1 MATFFQKTNKF
12 TRGIRFRLSMVYS
25 ALFGVC
31 LVLLSLF
38 VTGEYLEFA
47 RDEHDQFLRN
57 FAIDLSQFAKHD
69 SHDKMVSLDVPL
81 SEEIK
86 YFPFVIQN
94 TVVTLRRLDG
104 SVIYTNRGDIKIPY
118 NQAMDLTRDYSHVHM
133 NFLQPNGT
141 KMRGVNIK
149 IPQDDSPFI
158 IQVASTIENLTTQQ
172 DRHLFFLL
180 LIIPISILVTAFTS
194 TLVAGKALDPIRATI
209 ARMEEL
215 LQTESYRPLPV
226 PDTHDEIADLTRTYN
241 NMLARVKKTLEAQ
254 DQFVAHASHQLNT
267 PLAIMRGELEVLLS
281 KPRAPEETLR
291 FHQSLAQELERM
303 GQLVRDMLL
312 VSRVEAGK
320 AHFRFVSVRLDEVVT
335 DTVARLA
342 PRAKD
347 KNIALKLDLDP
358 LLMDHDDIL
367 DITGERQL
375 LTCLCENLVENAIKY
390 SPQNSSVH
398 VSLRLSESGVC
409 LEVSD
414 QGPGVPLEVRQR
426 LQRAE
431 RFFRGEHTANIS
443 GSGLGL
449 YLVAKIAEY
458 HSCKIEI
465 LDRAPQTGALF
476 KVTFPQNPRA

>member
-1 MATFFQKTNKF
+1 
-12 TRGIRFRLSMVYS
+12 MVYS

-38 VTGEYLEFA
+38 VTGESLDFA

-57 FAIDLSQFAKHD
+57 FAIDLSQFAKPGPNNQ
-69 SHDKMVSLDVPL
+69 SVSLDVPL

-94 TVVTLRRLDG
+94 TVVTVRKLDG
-104 SVIYTNRGDIKIPY
+104 HVIYTNRADITVPY
-118 NQAMDLTRDYSHVHM
+118 DAKMAQKRDYAHEHM
-133 NFLQPNGT
+133 DFQQVDGT

-149 IPQDDSPFI
+149 IPQRDSPFI
-158 IQVASTIENLTTQQ
+158 IQVASSVENLTKQQ

-180 LIIPISILVTAFTS
+180 MIIPLSILVTAFTS

-209 ARMEEL
+209 QRMEEL
-215 LQTESYRPLPV
+215 LQTESYRSLPV

-281 KPRAPEETLR
+281 KPRGPEETQR

-320 AHFRFVSVRLDEVVT
+320 AHFRFASIRLDEVVT
-335 DTVARLA
+335 ETVARLA
-342 PRAKD
+342 PRAKA
-347 KNIALKLDLDP
+347 KSIALKLDLADE
-358 LLMDHDDIL
+358 IL
-367 DITGERQL
+367 AITGERQL
-375 LTCLCENLVENAIKY
+375 LTCLCENLIENAIKY
-390 SPQNSSVH
+390 SPSNSDVQVKLGQSPD
-398 VSLRLSESGVC
+398 GVWF
-409 LEVSD
+409 EVSD

-426 LQRAE
+426 LQRSE

-449 YLVAKIAEY
+449 YLVSKIAEY
-458 HSCKIEI
+458 HGSNIEI
-465 LDRAPQTGALF
+465 LERAPQTGALF
-476 KVTFPQNPRA
+476 RVTFPQNPSA

>member
-1 MATFFQKTNKF
+1 MATFFQRTSKF
-12 TRGIRFRLSMVYS
+12 THGIRFRLSMVYS

-31 LVLLSLF
+31 LILLSLF

-57 FAIDLSQFAKHD
+57 FAIDLSQFVNQDQRSEAI
-69 SHDKMVSLDVPL
+69 SLDVPL

-104 SVIYTNRGDIKIPY
+104 SVLYTNRTDIQVPY
-118 NQAMDLTRDYSHVHM
+118 DLSMNLEKDYSHVHVD
-133 NFLQPNGT
+133 FLQTNGT
-141 KMRGVNIK
+141 KMRGVNIR
-149 IPQDDSPFI
+149 IPHRSSPFI

-180 LIIPISILVTAFTS
+180 LIIPLSILITAFTS

-209 ARMEEL
+209 TRMEEL

-281 KPRAPEETLR
+281 KPRSPEETQR
-291 FHQSLAQELERM
+291 FHESLAQELARM

-320 AHFRFVSVRLDEVVT
+320 AHFRFVPVRLDEVVT
-335 DTVARLA
+335 ETVARLA
-342 PRAKD
+342 LRAKE
-347 KNIALKLDLDP
+347 KNIALKLDLADEV
-358 LLMDHDDIL
+358 L

-375 LTCLCENLVENAIKY
+375 LTCLCENIVENAIKY
-390 SPQNSSVH
+390 SPPHSDVH
-398 VSLRLSESGVC
+398 VSLLQVADGVL

-414 QGPGVPLEVRQR
+414 QGPGVPFEVRQR
-426 LQRAE
+426 LQRSE

-449 YLVAKIAEY
+449 YLVSRIAEY
-458 HSCKIEI
+458 HGSKLEI
-465 LDRAPQTGALF
+465 LDRAPQDGALF
-476 KVTFPQNPRA
+476 KVTFPQNPKA